1 MTTYRIYKI
10 TDSLSDYIYLGYT
23 SLTLAETL
31 NLHITNANK
40 GKESELY
47 SHMRKIGTENFKI
60 ELVKDFNYLKPCDIL
75 EKVKSK
81 YNPDLL
87 LKNNF
92 ILKSKTKV
100 EEVKKRRGICFSIK
114 W

>member
-1 MTTYRIYKI
+1 MAIYKI
-10 TDSLSDYIYLGYT
+10 YKISDSLSEYIYLGYT
-23 SLTLAETL
+23 SLTLTDTL
-31 NLHITNANK
+31 NLHIANANN
-40 GKESELY
+40 GKNSELY

-60 ELVKDFNYLKPCDIL
+60 ELVRDFNYTKPCDIL
-75 EKVKSK
+75 EKVKNK

-92 ILKSKTKV
+92 NTKAKPKV
-100 EEVKKRRGICFSIK
+100 EEVKCKKGICFSIR